1 MEEEEEGNTYGK
13 SITSEGIPYASPVT
27 NLRTIHVLGVL
38 VDHPLCAHHAD
49 RGTNAI
55 GHEHE
60 QTLCAGTN
68 GRVAFLVHEERTRD
82 IEKVE
87 RYTIDD
93 HGENEEDDLG
103 EGGSAN
109 GK

>member
-1 MEEEEEGNTYGK
+1 MPRNHNVLFFDLIGGLFLMEEEEEGNTYGK

-55 GHEHE
+55 W
-60 QTLCAGTN
+60 
-68 GRVAFLVHEERTRD
+68 
-82 IEKVE
+82 
-87 RYTIDD
+87 
-93 HGENEEDDLG
+93 
-103 EGGSAN
+103 S
-109 GK
+109 